1 MLRQQ
6 TLKAKNNLSL
16 SDYIAPKESGK
27 NDYVGAFV
35 CSADLYK
42 GTPLLNFELDQDD
55 YSTIMFKSIS
65 DRLAEALT
73 EYMHEKV
80 RKELWAYSSDENY
93 SNSDLIDEAYTGIRP
108 APGYTACPDHT
119 EKLKIFKILNAKK
132 NIGASLTE
140 SMAMSPSST
149 VSGYYFSHPNSK
161 YFPVGKV
168 QDDQIEDY
176 AKRKNM
182 TIKEVRKWLLSNI

>member
-1 MLRQQ
+1 
-6 TLKAKNNLSL
+6 
-16 SDYIAPKESGK
+16 
-27 NDYVGAFV
+27 
-35 CSADLYK
+35 
-42 GTPLLNFELDQDD
+42 
-55 YSTIMFKSIS
+55 
-65 DRLAEALT
+65 
-73 EYMHEKV
+73 MHEKV
-80 RKELWAYSSDENY
+80 RKELWAYSIDENY

-108 APGYTACPDHT
+108 APGYTACPAHT

-161 YFPVGKV
+161 YFPVGRI